1 MKRKLLWD
9 ELYQY
14 GYVFSWKKS
23 LGMYGVVVAFALLLG
38 QYFHL
43 DGIYL
48 VLLCGWCAFLFPF
61 FLRNLYRNR
70 YGQLQFVEANT
81 YMEQFLY
88 SFQKSG
94 KVLVTLKDVEKLLA
108 KGRMH
113 TCIRDAITYIEKTYG
128 ENQVEAK
135 ALSRIEQEYP
145 LQQMATMHRFALQ
158 VEQNGGEYGDAIL
171 LMLDARRMW
180 ADREYEL
187 LKEKKRKRTQILVSV
202 VVSLLLCSAFVYV
215 ANGISMTISDYALVK
230 VTTLATLLIDLWIF
244 YVADKKLASG
254 SMEKTCDEKDLLRQ
268 YEKVKRCDAAGK
280 RELGYGIA
288 KRKVT
293 RALQKVFPQW
303 LLEVSLLLQ
312 SENVQVAIMESYEE
326 APLLLKP
333 ELRQLIQDLQ
343 QKPTDM
349 EPYLAFLQTYALPEV
364 QSSMKMLYSLS
375 EGTGGNASSQISDI
389 IRRNQLLFDQ
399 AQKMK
404 NEDALGGLYAL
415 FLAPQL
421 TGGAKMLVDQLWNR
435 KKSMKTNK
443 TKPIPEDVFD
453 KILYHA
459 VHDEKD
465 ILTKAGIIIQSQT
478 GLRINEVLSI
488 QEGCVKRTSDGCDYM
503 EVTLG
508 KTEKGEPII
517 HKVFINDIVKDA
529 ITELSEYTSELRKES
544 GLKELFLCKSAK
556 KKNAINVYSLEHWND
571 QKLSLFINKYDIQDN
586 KGELYPLT
594 SHQFRATFVRELI
607 KRKVPIAMIMKQYS
621 HVSIEMTAHYLTLQE
636 EEVKEIYSDMIL
648 SPESKIAGLRAKEIK
663 SKLDG
668 LFHGKTEDEIDDVI
682 TDLAKTMSF
691 NPLPTGVCLYD
702 FRRGNC
708 TDGDGC
714 FFYNCPNYITEVQFY
729 PILKDEL
736 DLLEKEMAR
745 LKELGQE
752 PAYQVQAVK
761 YKYLKPLVE
770 SLEVQLNGKESVG

>member
-1 MKRKLLWD
+1 MATNLALQLQVIEPDTDLNSIMIGNSRYSDDVWDLRPFITAKTTKESQKYIRFEYIYDADIKETVKQYAYYKLGKVKPQTVREYINSSLPMFIEFCSLNGIHNFADVTLENYLNFNLWMKDEKKVAMQTGFMSCHMVEEIIRIGQIKGWD
-9 ELYQY
+9 VPQ
-14 GYVFSWKKS
+14 
-23 LGMYGVVVAFALLLG
+23 
-38 QYFHL
+38 FHL
-43 DGIYL
+43 L
-48 VLLCGWCAFLFPF
+48 KT
-61 FLRNLYRNR
+61 
-70 YGQLQFVEANT
+70 ETAN
-81 YMEQFLY
+81 
-88 SFQKSG
+88 
-94 KVLVTLKDVEKLLA
+94 
-108 KGRMH
+108 
-113 TCIRDAITYIEKTYG
+113 
-128 ENQVEAK
+128 
-135 ALSRIEQEYP
+135 
-145 LQQMATMHRFALQ
+145 
-158 VEQNGGEYGDAIL
+158 
-171 LMLDARRMW
+171 
-180 ADREYEL
+180 
-187 LKEKKRKRTQILVSV
+187 
-202 VVSLLLCSAFVYV
+202 
-215 ANGISMTISDYALVK
+215 
-230 VTTLATLLIDLWIF
+230 
-244 YVADKKLASG
+244 
-254 SMEKTCDEKDLLRQ
+254 
-268 YEKVKRCDAAGK
+268 
-280 RELGYGIA
+280 
-288 KRKVT
+288 
-293 RALQKVFPQW
+293 
-303 LLEVSLLLQ
+303 
-312 SENVQVAIMESYEE
+312 
-326 APLLLKP
+326 
-333 ELRQLIQDLQ
+333 
-343 QKPTDM
+343 
-349 EPYLAFLQTYALPEV
+349 
-364 QSSMKMLYSLS
+364 
-375 EGTGGNASSQISDI
+375 
-389 IRRNQLLFDQ
+389 
-399 AQKMK
+399 
-404 NEDALGGLYAL
+404 
-415 FLAPQL
+415 
-421 TGGAKMLVDQLWNR
+421 QLWNR

-488 QEGCVKRTSDGCDYM
+488 QEGCVKRTSDGYDYM

-517 HKVFINDIVKDA
+517 HKVFINELVKDS
-529 ITELSEYTSELRKES
+529 IIELSEYTAELRKES
-544 GLKELFLCKSAK
+544 GLKELFIQRITK
-556 KKNAINVYSLEHWND
+556 KHNAIDVLAKDGY
-571 QKLSLFINKYDIQDN
+571 QACKLNPFIKRYDIRDN

-621 HVSIEMTAHYLTLQE
+621 HVSIKMTAHYLTLQE

-663 SKLDG
+663 GKLDD

-682 TDLAKTMSF
+682 TGLAKTMSF

-770 SLEVQLNGKESVG
+770 SLEVQLNV